1 VLPAAAFLAYSP
13 LLKPLKKLSK
23 MLSYLSRKTH
33 FNAAHR
39 MYREEWSTEK
49 NLEVF
54 GKCANP
60 NYHGHNYTLLVTVK
74 GQVTTST
81 AYLMDVKVLNAI
93 MDQEVVEKLDHKN
106 LNLDVDFMQGK
117 MATTELLCISI
128 FNQLK
133 RPIEA
138 HPGVFL
144 HAVKLNETE
153 NNSVEY
159 FGG

>member
-1 VLPAAAFLAYSP
+1 
-13 LLKPLKKLSK
+13 
-23 MLSYLSRKTH
+23 MLVYITRKEN

-39 MYREEWSTEK
+39 MYREEWSAEQ

-60 NYHGHNYTLLVTVK
+60 NYHGHNYTLMVTVK
-74 GQVTTST
+74 GQVDASNP
-81 AYLMDVKVLNAI
+81 YLIDLKILKVIINDHAI
-93 MDQEVVEKLDHKN
+93 EKLDHKN
-106 LNLDVDFMQGK
+106 LNMDVDFMQNK
-117 MATTELLCISI
+117 MATTELLCIEI

-133 RPIEA
+133 APIEA

-144 HAVKLNETE
+144 HSIKLHETE
-153 NNSVEY
+153 NNSAEY